1 MLSQLYTDAYSKVQY
16 ITMNY
21 TASDELSVSVTQ
33 MLQDLS

>member
-21 TASDELSVSVTQ
+21 TASDELSVSAQ